1 MAGDHLISHGLLI
14 EAGRVLLLKR
24 ASGRYLGGQWDIP
37 GGTVEQ
43 NESPEQAAK
52 RECLEETG
60 IAARTIMEISRQE
73 NWDTH
78 GRPILFTTITFLLE
92 AQGPVDVTISKEHEE
107 YRWIKLNDAS
117 SGPHHQD
124 RGEAKIRESTAGVSR
139 KPSSDCKACGCSSKH
154 LCGLTAWNT

>member
-107 YRWIKLNDAS
+107 YTWIKLNDALKL
-117 SGPHHQD
+117 PLVWHLPLTLERHFAA
-124 RGEAKIRESTAGVSR
+124 EKGVRLSVP
-139 KPSSDCKACGCSSKH
+139 KECNG
-154 LCGLTAWNT
+154 